1 MFKMH
6 QDASDTA
13 KLIMHPDIYSQP
25 KPKPTYEEFNHYV
38 LLPRRGDYFMQVIG
52 MNSGFTLHDKL
63 SANEILMRVAKSR

>member
-25 KPKPTYEEFNHYV
+25 KPTYEEFNHYI